1 MSKKD
6 SSRERL
12 LAALAEQHMVRVERT
27 PKFADRLDG
36 FIVQVGEKW
45 ALMAQISDGGFFNG
59 HIAFRLRDVGRIKR
73 DKSFAPVHARTQP
86 EWPPAAPPNIG
97 LDSVGDVL
105 RGLGSDETLMGIQKE
120 NERHAMWIGVSDEI
134 LGKYFY
140 LHEVR
145 PDATWHKKP
154 LDYKL
159 KAITAVEIGT
169 RYMVGLSA
177 VAGRGPHVAA
187 DAEERR
193 LA

>member
-1 MSKKD
+1 MGANSKARATLVD
-6 SSRERL
+6 VM
-12 LAALAEQHMVRVERT
+12 AEQRMVRIERT
-27 PKFADRLDG
+27 PKYADRLDG

-73 DKSFAPVHARTQP
+73 DKSFENVYARTQQ
-86 EWPPAAPPNIG
+86 EWPPTAPPNIG
-97 LDSVGDVL
+97 LDSVVDVI

-134 LGKYFY
+134 LGKCFY

-154 LDYKL
+154 LGYKL
-159 KAITAVEIGT
+159 KAITTVEIGT

-187 DAEERR
+187 ASG
-193 LA
+193 